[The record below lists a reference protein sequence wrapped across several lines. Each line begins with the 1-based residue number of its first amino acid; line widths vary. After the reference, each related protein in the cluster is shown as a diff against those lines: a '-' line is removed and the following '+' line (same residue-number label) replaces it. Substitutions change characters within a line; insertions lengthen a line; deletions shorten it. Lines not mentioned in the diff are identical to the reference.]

1 MFLIFTKL
9 GFFPLTP
16 TRIQRLISHV
26 THAIETRH
34 IVQEHLEE
42 WSDRAGHAVLVGD
55 AVHVLNVSFY
65 GDFS

>member
-1 MFLIFTKL
+1 MLVV
-9 GFFPLTP
+9 TP
-16 TRIQRLISHV
+16 ARIQRLIGHA

-55 AVHVLNVSFY
+55 AVHVLNVSLCENILRRCKR
-65 GDFS
+65 